1 MARTLAVLLAVALA
15 LVLVDDLMVRGT
27 LARER
32 ARSAACPREPGETY
46 REVELL
52 EARVHRAERRIA
64 FWQGWTRRPSFTGA
78 ALPAVHHQ
86 RPKSLP
92 NPRSTIPFR
101 GKPPAT

>member
-1 MARTLAVLLAVALA
+1 MARTLAVLLAVALG

-32 ARSAACPREPGETY
+32 ARSAACPREPGETV

-78 ALPAVHHQ
+78 PSPSRATSPAWL
-86 RPKSLP
+86 RPPVTRGS
-92 NPRSTIPFR
+92 PRGPSR
-101 GKPPAT
+101 G